1 MMRAISDN
9 IVELSFLASVV
20 FFMWGIGYM
29 IMQESKQTAK
39 QTDMMY
45 EACIAADKQWI
56 KGNCVR

>member
-9 IVELSFLASVV
+9 IVELSFLALLA
-20 FFMWGIGYM
+20 FFIWGVGYM

-45 EACIAADKQWI
+45 EACISADKQWI